1 LRSLKTFYK
10 IKIKKGGENMKRGKE
25 RRSTG
30 KKIFKRTAQRTKKIN
45 LVGNIN
51 RGGIRL

>member
-1 LRSLKTFYK
+1 
-10 IKIKKGGENMKRGKE
+10 MKRGKE
-25 RRSTG
+25 RRNIG

-45 LVGNIN
+45 LVGNIS

>member
-1 LRSLKTFYK
+1 
-10 IKIKKGGENMKRGKE
+10 MKREKE
-25 RRSTG
+25 RRNIG

-45 LVGNIN
+45 LVGNIS